1 MMNCISPNIYI
12 YILKRKLSLSH
23 THTHTHPR
31 TATHPNKTTIA
42 TTKKSNCIVRV
53 YKAMNN
59 NSEKKEDKIRFYN
72 LS

>member
-1 MMNCISPNIYI
+1 MMNCISPNIYM

-23 THTHTHPR
+23 THHPR
-31 TATHPNKTTIA
+31 TATHPNKTTIT

-59 NSEKKEDKIRFYN
+59 NSEKKEDKICFYN